1 MGKAPPPRLVSRR
14 DALLA
19 GLALPLLG
27 AASCAAPQGEGG
39 GEAPSEQPT
48 PSATKTA
55 RGDVDKP
62 RPADVAAKYDN
73 AEPRAWGYDLPGI
86 VKALDPSPTS
96 IALTFDACGGPH
108 GSLIDD
114 PLLALLEQQAVP
126 ATLFWNKR
134 WIEQN
139 PQRARDIAQN
149 PLFQIENHGTL
160 HKPLSVNGRAA
171 YGIPGTESAAELV
184 EEIEGN
190 RRFLREFLGVESNW
204 FRSGTAFY
212 DDVAVDI
219 ARELGVSLAGFAVN
233 GDAGATL
240 PGSAVA
246 SHLRQAAPG
255 AIVLMHMNQPGRGTA
270 DGVREA
276 IPQLREAGFTF
287 AKLGK
292 APV

>member
-1 MGKAPPPRLVSRR
+1 M
-14 DALLA
+14 
-19 GLALPLLG
+19 LPLIG
-27 AASCAAPQGEGG
+27 AAGSAASCAAPDAGPTSRTQ
-39 GEAPSEQPT
+39 EAPPATTTATTTTAAPET
-48 PSATKTA
+48 PQ
-55 RGDVDKP
+55 
-62 RPADVAAKYDN
+62 PADVAARYRD
-73 AEPRAWGYDLPGI
+73 AVPSAWGVDLPGI
-86 VKALDPSPTS
+86 VASLAPGTTS

-114 PLLALLEQQAVP
+114 PLLALLEEQAVP

-134 WIEQN
+134 WIDAN
-139 PQRARDIAQN
+139 PQRAQQIAQN
-149 PLFQIENHGTL
+149 PLFQIENHGTA

-171 YGIPGTESAAELV
+171 YGIPGTATPDELV

-212 DDVAVDI
+212 DDVAVEI
-219 ARELGVSLAGFAVN
+219 ARDLGVSLAGFAVN

-240 PGSAVA
+240 PGPAVA
-246 SHLRQAAPG
+246 SALRHSSAG

-276 IPQLREAGFTF
+276 IPQLRAAGFTF
-287 AKLGK
+287 VALGE
-292 APV
+292 APVGRRASTMPHVH

>member
-1 MGKAPPPRLVSRR
+1 M
-14 DALLA
+14 DA
-19 GLALPLLG
+19 
-27 AASCAAPQGEGG
+27 
-39 GEAPSEQPT
+39 
-48 PSATKTA
+48 
-55 RGDVDKP
+55 DKP
-62 RPADVAAKYDN
+62 RPADVAAKYDS

-86 VKALDPSPTS
+86 VKALDPSSTS

-139 PQRARDIAQN
+139 PQRALHLAQN

-190 RRFLREFLGVESNW
+190 RRFLREFLDVESNW

-219 ARELGVSLAGFAVN
+219 ARELGVSL
-233 GDAGATL
+233 
-240 PGSAVA
+240 PGTAVA

-287 AKLGK
+287 AKLGE
-292 APV
+292 APVYGECGPWALQKGVASAFHFCGTVAGFAFGPVADYVVAVAG